1 MANEKHIPQGFH
13 EAKQIKMMK
22 IKSIEKSY
30 RLKAESKQVDQQKL
44 KSKYREEQAQTNH
57 MVENI

>member
-1 MANEKHIPQGFH
+1 
-13 EAKQIKMMK
+13 MMK
-22 IKSIEKSY
+22 IKSHEKSY